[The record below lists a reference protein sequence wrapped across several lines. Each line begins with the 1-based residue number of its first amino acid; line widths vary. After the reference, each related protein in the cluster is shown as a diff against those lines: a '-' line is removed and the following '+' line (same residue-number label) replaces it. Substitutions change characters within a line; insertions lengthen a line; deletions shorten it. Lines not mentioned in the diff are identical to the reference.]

1 MSHLRYHNHHEV
13 LLIYLVLLERRV
25 IVQNFAC
32 GMTQN
37 NENKRHVIHQPA
49 ALTSES
55 DSCQSSIK
63 WCRCTNTLYR
73 CISHHFRAKPA
84 RTNPYQLETAA
95 QTRHT
100 ITLITRREKDDVPA
114 YINFCPATGKPSFPF
129 SFSIFS
135 FKAFTCERQKQ
146 IKVWEEK
153 ESKPVI
159 RFQQKNLFKQNYC
172 ESATLMMLYTG
183 H

>member
-1 MSHLRYHNHHEV
+1 MSHLCYHNHHEV

-25 IVQNFAC
+25 IAQNFAC
-32 GMTQN
+32 SRTQN

-49 ALTSES
+49 ALASES

-84 RTNPYQLETAA
+84 RTNPYQLETAV

-100 ITLITRREKDDVPA
+100 ITPYHTQRQRWRTCVYQLLARHRKAV
-114 YINFCPATGKPSFPF
+114 F
-129 SFSIFS
+129 S
-135 FKAFTCERQKQ
+135 
-146 IKVWEEK
+146 
-153 ESKPVI
+153 
-159 RFQQKNLFKQNYC
+159 LFI
-172 ESATLMMLYTG
+172 LDFFL
-183 H
+183 